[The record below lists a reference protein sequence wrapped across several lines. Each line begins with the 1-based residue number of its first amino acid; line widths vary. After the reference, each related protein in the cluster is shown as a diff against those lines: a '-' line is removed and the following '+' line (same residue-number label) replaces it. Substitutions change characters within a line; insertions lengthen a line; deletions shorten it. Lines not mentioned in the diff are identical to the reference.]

1 MKNSK
6 IHFTVL
12 KDHNV
17 LDTFWSP
24 LETEEDCLNRFDTLL
39 KQITKDSIGDIEAE
53 VIDSATFTLITM
65 KANLSSY
72 GKGVVDILIEI
83 GNKWVA

>member
-24 LETEEDCLNRFDTLL
+24 LETEEDCLNRFE
-39 KQITKDSIGDIEAE
+39 ITKDSIGDIEAE